1 MSSEDIYASMEE
13 VKSALKSIEGQLK
26 TALKNVDV
34 LETRTKSFETP
45 KNNDNDRSIALH
57 AVVNPTSES
66 DQVDVKLEENDSKFN
81 VI

>member
-34 LETRTKSFETP
+34 LERRTKSFETL

-57 AVVNPTSES
+57 AVVNPTSER